1 MEIQL
6 ATYKRTRNRLYFSV
20 NFNVKKYIYI
30 SYFLSIITM
39 KTHKVNINLP
49 TVFGESVLG
58 LSKILIYEFY
68 YNYIIPKWSKRGQLS
83 LYGY

>member
-1 MEIQL
+1 
-6 ATYKRTRNRLYFSV
+6 
-20 NFNVKKYIYI
+20 
-30 SYFLSIITM
+30 M

-68 YNYIIPKWSKRGQLS
+68 YNYIIPKWSKRRQLS